1 MQSVS
6 LSPTRLFGALTVVIC
21 GLFSAQASADYTDR
35 SLTVEKN
42 NQSYVVN
49 ADGSFVLDVELVRR
63 INEERA
69 IKPNAEG
76 SVRFNR
82 TLETVDI
89 VDAYTLKADGRKV
102 PVAADQ
108 IKEQQEQASTEAPMF
123 QDSRVKVVIFP
134 DVAVGDRMVLHY
146 QRHRTT
152 ALFPGQFEDL
162 YAPDFYE
169 SQQIHLT
176 YDMPADMPLFADVR
190 GFKATEPTTTNGRK
204 IYRWSLEP
212 AEKNRVEVGS
222 VAYTDYGQRLAVST
236 FTDYIQ
242 FAQAYAARA
251 QVEVTPAI
259 TQLAKKLTANLDT
272 PRGKALVL
280 SDWVRKNIRYVAV
293 YVGNG
298 SVVPHSAQAVL
309 DNRYG
314 DCKDHVALL
323 EALLK
328 AVAIES
334 SPALINLGDAYVL
347 PKVPTLGVLNHAITY
362 IPALD
367 LYLDST
373 ATPIAAGYLPIPELG
388 KTALL
393 TQSGELARTPTSQ
406 LGKVDSTLHFKIE
419 QSGAADFTNG
429 TTVEGWGTEFTRFL
443 FKSMMPADRDQLT
456 QQILNMYG
464 QTGSG
469 KIETDPLE
477 SNAVT
482 FKSTANGRTDNLV
495 NLPGPTGVPALS
507 SLAGGIGQNV
517 FSFLSEQDRTQNFT
531 CTSGTIEEKA
541 RFDFPKEVNILAVP
555 KAVALNTGGFNYQTT
570 YLKEGNSVLITRSYA
585 FTHPDVLCSPQDFVA
600 MKPAIEGMV
609 NDLKSQIIVQ
619 TL

>member
-1 MQSVS
+1 MQSAT
-6 LSPTRLFGALTVVIC
+6 LLPTRLFGALAVVIC

-63 INEERA
+63 INEARA
-69 IKPNAEG
+69 IKPNAER
-76 SVRFNR
+76 SVSFNR

-89 VDAYTLKADGRKV
+89 MDAYTLKADGRKV

-108 IKEQQEQASTEAPMF
+108 IKEQQEQASAEAPMF

-146 QRHRTT
+146 QRQRTT
-152 ALFPGQFEDL
+152 PMFPGQFEDL

-176 YDMPADMPLFADVR
+176 YDMPADMPLFADVK
-190 GFKATEPTTTNGRK
+190 GFKAIAPTLANGRK
-204 IYRWSLEP
+204 IYRWNLEP
-212 AEKNRVEVGS
+212 TEKNRVEVGS

-236 FTDYIQ
+236 FTDYKQ

-259 TQLAKKLTANLDT
+259 TQLAKKLTANLDS
-272 PRGKALVL
+272 PRSKALVL

-298 SVVPHSAQAVL
+298 GVVPHSAQAVL

-373 ATPIAAGYLPIPELG
+373 ATPIAAGYLLLPELG
-388 KTALL
+388 KPVLL
-393 TQSGELARTPTSQ
+393 TQRGELARTPVNQ
-406 LGKVDSTLHFKIE
+406 QGKVDGTLHFKIDP
-419 QSGAADFTNG
+419 SGAADFTNG
-429 TTVEGWGTEFTRFL
+429 TTVEGWATELNRFL
-443 FKSMMPADRDQLT
+443 FKSMMPADLDQLT
-456 QQILNMYG
+456 QKVLSLYG

-469 KIETDPLE
+469 KIETDPLD
-477 SNAVT
+477 SNAAT
-482 FKSTANGRTDNLV
+482 FTSTVKGRTDNLV
-495 NLPGPTGVPALS
+495 NLPGPTGVPTLS

-517 FSFLSEQDRTQNFT
+517 FSFLSEQERTQNFT

-570 YLKEGNSVLITRSYA
+570 YVKEGNSVLITRSYA
-585 FTHPDVLCSPQDFVA
+585 FNHPDVVCSPQDFVA

>member
-1 MQSVS
+1 MQSAT
-6 LSPTRLFGALTVVIC
+6 LFPTRLFGALAVVIG
-21 GLFSAQASADYTDR
+21 GLFSVPASADYIDR

-42 NQSYVVN
+42 SQSYVVN
-49 ADGSFVLDVELVRR
+49 ADGSFVLDFERVSR

-69 IKPNAEG
+69 IKPNAQH
-76 SVRFNR
+76 SVSFNR

-89 VDAYTLKADGRKV
+89 VDAYTQKADGRKV

-108 IKEQQEQASTEAPMF
+108 IKEQQEQASAEAPIF

-134 DVAVGDRMVLHY
+134 DLAVGDRMVLHY

-152 ALFPGQFEDL
+152 PLFPGQFEDL
-162 YAPDFYE
+162 YAPNFYE
-169 SQQIHLT
+169 NQQIHLS

-190 GFKATEPTTTNGRK
+190 GFQAAEATVANGRK
-204 IYRWSLEP
+204 VYRWDLEP
-212 AEKNRVEVGS
+212 TEKNRVEVGS

-236 FTDYIQ
+236 FTDYKQ

-259 TQLAKKLTANLDT
+259 TELANKLTANLDT
-272 PRGKALVL
+272 PRSKALVL

-298 SVVPHSAQAVL
+298 GVVPHSAQAVL

-362 IPALD
+362 IPTLD

-373 ATPIAAGYLPIPELG
+373 ATPIAAGYLLISELG
-388 KTALL
+388 KTVLL
-393 TQSGELARTPTSQ
+393 TQSGELARTPSNQ
-406 LGKVDSTLHFKIE
+406 LGKVDGTLHFKIDP
-419 QSGAADFTNG
+419 SGAADFTNG
-429 TTVEGWGTEFTRFL
+429 TTVEGWGTELNRFL
-443 FKSMMPADRDQLT
+443 FRSMPIADRNL
-456 QQILNMYG
+456 LAEKVLSLYG

-469 KIETDPLE
+469 KIETDALE
-477 SNAVT
+477 GNAAT
-482 FKSTANGRTDNLV
+482 FKSTVKGRTNNLV

-507 SLAGGIGQNV
+507 SLAGGIGHNV
-517 FSFLSEQDRTQNFT
+517 FSFLSEKDRTQNFT
-531 CTSGTIEEKA
+531 CASGTIEEKA

-555 KAVALNTGGFNYQTT
+555 KAVVLNTGGFNYKTT
-570 YLKEGNSVLITRSYA
+570 YVKEGNSVLITRSYA
-585 FTHPDVLCSPQDFVA
+585 FNHPDVLCSPQDFVA
-600 MKPAIEGMV
+600 MKPAIEGML

>member
-1 MQSVS
+1 MQSVT
-6 LSPTRLFGALTVVIC
+6 LFPARLFGAAVVVVC
-21 GLFSAQASADYTDR
+21 GLFSAQANADYTDR

-42 NQSYVVN
+42 SQAYVVN
-49 ADGSFVLDVELVRR
+49 ADGSFVLDLELVSR

-69 IKPNAEG
+69 IKPNAQR
-76 SVRFNR
+76 SVSFNR
-82 TLETVDI
+82 SLETVDI
-89 VDAYTLKADGRKV
+89 VEAYTQKADGRKV

-108 IKEQQEQASTEAPMF
+108 IKEQQEQASAEAPMF

-134 DVAVGDRMVLHY
+134 DVAVGDRMVLRY

-152 ALFPGQFEDL
+152 AMFPGQFEDL

-169 SQQIHLT
+169 NQQIHFT

-190 GFKATEPTTTNGRK
+190 GFKAAEPTTANGRK
-204 IYRWSLEP
+204 IYRWDLQP
-212 AEKNRVEVGS
+212 TEKNRVEVGS

-236 FTDYIQ
+236 FTDYKQ
-242 FAQAYAARA
+242 LAQAYAVRA

-259 TQLAKKLTANLDT
+259 TQLARELTANLDS
-272 PRGKALVL
+272 PRSKALVL

-298 SVVPHSAQAVL
+298 GVVPHAAQAVL

-334 SPALINLGDAYVL
+334 SPALINLGDAYLL
-347 PKVPTLGVLNHAITY
+347 PKVPTLGLLNHAITY
-362 IPALD
+362 VPTLD

-373 ATPIAAGYLPIPELG
+373 ATPIAAGYLMIPELG
-388 KTALL
+388 KPVLL
-393 TQSGELARTPTSQ
+393 TQSGELARTPSHQ
-406 LGKVDSTLHFKIE
+406 LGKVDGTLHFKIDP
-419 QSGAADFTNG
+419 SGAADFTNG
-429 TTVEGWGTEFTRFL
+429 TTVEGWATELNRFL
-443 FKSMMPADRDQLT
+443 FKSIMPADRDQLT
-456 QQILNMYG
+456 QKVLSMYG

-477 SNAVT
+477 GNAAT
-482 FKSTANGRTDNLV
+482 FTSTVKGRTENLV
-495 NLPGPTGVPALS
+495 NLPGPTGVPTLS

-517 FSFLSEQDRTQNFT
+517 FSLMAEQDRTQAFI

-541 RFDFPKEVNILAVP
+541 RFDFPKQLNILAVP
-555 KAVALNTGGFNYQTT
+555 KAVTLNTGGFNYQTT
-570 YLKEGNSVLITRSYA
+570 YVKEGNSVLITRSYA
-585 FTHPDVLCSPQDFVA
+585 FSHPDALCSPQDFVA